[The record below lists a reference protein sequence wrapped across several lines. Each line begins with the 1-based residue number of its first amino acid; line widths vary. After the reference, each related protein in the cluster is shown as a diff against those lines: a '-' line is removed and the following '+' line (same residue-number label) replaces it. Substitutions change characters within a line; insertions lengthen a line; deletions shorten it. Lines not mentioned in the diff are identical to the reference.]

1 VVTRARDALSRIHG
15 GARFD
20 VILCD
25 LLMPEMTGMDL
36 HDELV
41 LTAPDQAE
49 AMVFVTGGAF
59 TPRAREF
66 LAEMASRC
74 IEKPFDT
81 AALRAAVAERIRL
94 RTGVS
99 AAPGPAA

>member
-1 VVTRARDALSRIHG
+1 
-15 GARFD
+15 
-20 VILCD
+20 
-25 LLMPEMTGMDL
+25 MTGMDL

-81 AALRAAVAERIRL
+81 VALRAMVAERVRRL
-94 RTGVS
+94 AAS
-99 AAPGPAA
+99 AGPVPAG